1 MNSIFCGI
9 EKLSLVDFDG
19 YISCTL
25 FTSGCNYRCPF
36 CHNSPLIK
44 EQPSLNMEE
53 ILNYL
58 SARKK
63 MLDAVVITGGEPTL
77 HKELPSVLKQIKDL
91 GYIIKL
97 DTNGT
102 NPKMLKEL
110 IDKKLIDYVAMDIK
124 ASSNCYSLVTGVI
137 NPLLDNIKESINI
150 LKTSNINFEFRTTLV
165 KEFHTL
171 DSINEMKELVSGAK
185 KLYLQKFVLR
195 DTCLNQ
201 KLHEVDLETAKCYKS
216 ILEEV
221 VETVNLR
228 GY

>member
-25 FTSGCNYRCPF
+25 FTGGCNYRCPF

-44 EQPSLNMEE
+44 EQPLLDMDE
-53 ILNYL
+53 IVQYL
-58 SARKK
+58 TSRKK

-77 HKELPSVLKQIKDL
+77 HQELPLYIKQIKDL
-91 GYIIKL
+91 GFIIKL

-102 NPKMLKEL
+102 NPKMLKVL
-110 IDKKLIDYVAMDIK
+110 IDNKLIDYVAMDIK
-124 ASSNCYSLVTGVI
+124 TSSNCYSLVTGVV
-137 NPLLDNIKESINI
+137 NPFTDKVKESINI
-150 LKTSNINFEFRTTLV
+150 LKESNINYEFRTTLV
-165 KEFHTL
+165 KEYHTI
-171 DSINEMKELVSGAK
+171 DTIKEMKELVNGSK
-185 KLYLQKFVLR
+185 KLFLQKFVLR
-195 DTCLNQ
+195 DTCINQ
-201 KLHEVDLETAKCYKS
+201 DLHEVDINTANTYKT

-221 VETVNLR
+221 VEKVALR

>member
-36 CHNSPLIK
+36 CHNSPLIE

-58 SARKK
+58 SVRKK

-77 HKELPSVLKQIKDL
+77 HKELPNVIKQIKDL

-110 IDKKLIDYVAMDIK
+110 IDKNLIDYVAMDIK

-137 NPLLDNIKESINI
+137 NPFLDNIKESINI

-165 KEFHTL
+165 KEFHSL
-171 DSINEMKELVSGAK
+171 DSINEMKELVSGSK

-201 KLHEVDLETAKCYKS
+201 KLHELDLETANTYKS

-221 VETVNLR
+221 VEKVTLR

>member
-36 CHNSPLIK
+36 CHNSPLIE

-58 SARKK
+58 SVRKK

-110 IDKKLIDYVAMDIK
+110 IDTKLIDYVAMDIK

-137 NPLLDNIKESINI
+137 NPFLDNIKESINI

-165 KEFHTL
+165 KEFHSL
-171 DSINEMKELVSGAK
+171 DSINEMKELVSGSK

-221 VETVNLR
+221 VEKLNK
-228 GY
+228 

>member
-44 EQPSLNMEE
+44 EQPSLQMEE

-58 SARKK
+58 SVRKK

-77 HKELPSVLKQIKDL
+77 HKDLPIVIKQIKDL

-221 VETVNLR
+221 VEKVNLR

>member
-19 YISCTL
+19 KLSCTL
-25 FTSGCNYRCPF
+25 FTGGCNYRCPF

-44 EQPSLNMEE
+44 EQPFLDLNE
-53 ILNYL
+53 ILDYL
-58 SARKK
+58 NKRKK
-63 MLDAVVITGGEPTL
+63 MLDAVVISGGEPTL
-77 HKELPSVLKQIKDL
+77 NKELPEILKLIKEL

-110 IDKKLIDYVAMDIK
+110 IDNKLIDYVAMDIK
-124 ASSNCYSLVTGVI
+124 GSLNNYHLITGVN
-137 NPLLDNIKESINI
+137 NPLLENIKESINI
-150 LKTSNINFEFRTTLV
+150 LTKSNIDYEFRTTLV
-165 KEFHTL
+165 KEYHTL
-171 DSINEMKELVSGAK
+171 DVINEMKELLKGTK

-195 DTCLNQ
+195 ETCLDQSLN
-201 KLHEVDLETAKCYKS
+201 EVDINLAKQYKE
-216 ILEEV
+216 ILEQAIEIV
-221 VETVNLR
+221 YLR

>member
-19 YISCTL
+19 KLSCTL
-25 FTSGCNYRCPF
+25 FTGGCNYRCPF

-44 EQPSLNMEE
+44 EQPFLDLNE
-53 ILNYL
+53 ILDYL
-58 SARKK
+58 NKRKK
-63 MLDAVVITGGEPTL
+63 MLDAVVISGGEPTL
-77 HKELPSVLKQIKDL
+77 HKELPEILKLIKEL

-110 IDKKLIDYVAMDIK
+110 IDNKLIDYVAMDIK
-124 ASSNCYSLVTGVI
+124 GSLNNYHLITGVN
-137 NPLLDNIKESINI
+137 NPLLENIKESINI
-150 LKTSNINFEFRTTLV
+150 LTKSNIDYEFRTTLV
-165 KEFHTL
+165 KEYHTL
-171 DSINEMKELVSGAK
+171 DVINEMKELLKGTK

-195 DTCLNQ
+195 ETCLDQSLN
-201 KLHEVDLETAKCYKS
+201 EVDINLAKQYKE
-216 ILEEV
+216 ILEQAIEIV
-221 VETVNLR
+221 YLR

>member
-58 SARKK
+58 SVRKK

-221 VETVNLR
+221 VGKVNLR

>member
-19 YISCTL
+19 KLSCTL
-25 FTSGCNYRCPF
+25 FTGGCNYRCPF

-44 EQPSLNMEE
+44 EHPFLDLNE
-53 ILNYL
+53 ILDYL
-58 SARKK
+58 NKRKK
-63 MLDAVVITGGEPTL
+63 MLDAVVISGGEPTL
-77 HKELPSVLKQIKDL
+77 HKELPEILKLIKEL

-110 IDKKLIDYVAMDIK
+110 IDNKLIDYVAMDIK
-124 ASSNCYSLVTGVI
+124 GSLNNYHLITGVN
-137 NPLLDNIKESINI
+137 NPLLENIKESINI
-150 LKTSNINFEFRTTLV
+150 LTKSNIDYEFRTTLV
-165 KEFHTL
+165 KEYHTL
-171 DSINEMKELVSGAK
+171 DVINEMKELLKGTK

-195 DTCLNQ
+195 ETCLDQSLN
-201 KLHEVDLETAKCYKS
+201 EVDINLAKQYKE
-216 ILEEV
+216 ILEQAIEIV
-221 VETVNLR
+221 YLR

>member
-36 CHNSPLIK
+36 CHNSPLIE

-58 SARKK
+58 SVRKK

-110 IDKKLIDYVAMDIK
+110 INKKLIDYVAMDIK

-137 NPLLDNIKESINI
+137 NPFLNNIKESINI

-165 KEFHTL
+165 KEFHSL

-221 VETVNLR
+221 VEKVTLR

>member
-44 EQPSLNMEE
+44 EQPPLDMEE
-53 ILNYL
+53 IMNYL
-58 SARKK
+58 KSRKK

-77 HKELPSVLKQIKDL
+77 HKDLSIVIKQIKDL

-110 IDKKLIDYVAMDIK
+110 IDNKLIDYVAMDIK
-124 ASSNCYSLVTGVI
+124 ASTNCYSLVTGVI

-165 KEFHTL
+165 KEFHSL
-171 DSINEMKELVSGAK
+171 DSIYEMKELVSGAK

-201 KLHEVDLETAKCYKS
+201 KLHEVDLETAKSYKS

-221 VETVNLR
+221 VEKVNLR

>member
-36 CHNSPLIK
+36 CHNSPLIE

-58 SARKK
+58 SVRKK

-77 HKELPSVLKQIKDL
+77 HKELPNVIKQIKDL

-110 IDKKLIDYVAMDIK
+110 IDTKLIDYVAMDIK

-137 NPLLDNIKESINI
+137 NPFLDNIKESINI

-165 KEFHTL
+165 KEFHSL

-221 VETVNLR
+221 VEKVSFR

>member
-58 SARKK
+58 SLRKK

-137 NPLLDNIKESINI
+137 NPFLDNIKESINI

-165 KEFHTL
+165 KEFH
-171 DSINEMKELVSGAK
+171 S
-185 KLYLQKFVLR
+185 
-195 DTCLNQ
+195 
-201 KLHEVDLETAKCYKS
+201 
-216 ILEEV
+216 
-221 VETVNLR
+221 
-228 GY
+228 